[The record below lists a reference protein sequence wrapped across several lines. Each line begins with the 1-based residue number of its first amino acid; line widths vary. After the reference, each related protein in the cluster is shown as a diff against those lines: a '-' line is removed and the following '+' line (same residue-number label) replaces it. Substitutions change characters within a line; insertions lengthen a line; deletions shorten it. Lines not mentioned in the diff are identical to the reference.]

1 MTETERVSLLD
12 PRLELTRHLTG
23 DERRELAGVS
33 LPVISAEPGRLD
45 LNALLA
51 NHHAFGAT
59 VLEGIVVNAL
69 RVGEQTG
76 IQLLGPGDL
85 LVPGSEMWPEWLAA
99 MELQTATAVR
109 LGLFG
114 NELLGAAYRWPR
126 VVQGL
131 YGCLGDQLQRHT
143 AQLVICQLPR
153 VEDRLLAM
161 FWLLSESW
169 GQVTSSGIRLPL
181 ILTHETL
188 GAMVGARRPTVTL
201 ALRKLSEDGAIV
213 HQDSGWL
220 LLQPPPQP
228 AGIAPKI
235 LPAEVVQAGLE
246 EWASPPPEEDPSVSY
261 AALREMVR
269 ELRERHALNREE
281 NRHWLNE
288 VRSARIRMSAI
299 RKRIEE
305 DAVRRRPPPSS

>member
-1 MTETERVSLLD
+1 
-12 PRLELTRHLTG
+12 
-23 DERRELAGVS
+23 
-33 LPVISAEPGRLD
+33 
-45 LNALLA
+45 
-51 NHHAFGAT
+51 
-59 VLEGIVVNAL
+59 
-69 RVGEQTG
+69 
-76 IQLLGPGDL
+76 
-85 LVPGSEMWPEWLAA
+85 
-99 MELQTATAVR
+99 VR